1 MMHLCLV
8 TLGCGVIGVVE
19 LEGHDEIAIVGV
31 GETSTVN
38 CCLNDPTMLIE
49 AVLPTLAQLDGRGI
63 DTHKV
68 NIHIMLWVSN
78 HFETFV
84 NM

>member
-38 CCLNDPTMLIE
+38 CCLNDPAMLIE
-49 AVLPTLAQLDGRGI
+49 AVLPTLA
-63 DTHKV
+63 
-68 NIHIMLWVSN
+68 
-78 HFETFV
+78 
-84 NM
+84 